1 MVLLFKKV
9 VALATREGRNEGGY
23 WILCHSLETSSIN
36 RCANKPIMLCENRTR
51 MTCQTSE
58 YDNRMFML
66 SLKLTHMT
74 SEIHHASCQQQ
85 SALYARHHPSGRL
98 SIGLGAVLLV
108 NVNHDNYYTYL

>member
-1 MVLLFKKV
+1 
-9 VALATREGRNEGGY
+9 
-23 WILCHSLETSSIN
+23 
-36 RCANKPIMLCENRTR
+36 
-51 MTCQTSE
+51 
-58 YDNRMFML
+58 ML

-108 NVNHDNYYTYL
+108 NVNHDNYCTYL